1 MGRPHRRTV
10 AQSEQAGV
18 TVSTVR
24 LRLLAAAALAVL
36 TVSGVAAQAAPAAQ
50 RPANESSPK
59 PSGSHSVGEVQFSAA
74 GPVSLTVDLLKG
86 ESLVSG
92 AFDPFRGPADVSV
105 STAGRWSYVQVQDSA
120 HRIVFAMLTDPRVWP
135 DRLILSSWDAKPLRA
150 GRYVIS
156 AVGEKPLAVTFAIT
170 GSRRQ
175 LHPAA
180 TTPADLAYRV
190 TMAHGL
196 PTGAA
201 AVASAKQKI
210 TRTRPV
216 TLLTFQRQT
225 AGVFSSSSTC
235 FAGPDG
241 TCRDGDGRSLDTGVG
256 SSSSASVGLRTYPG
270 VQPGQYSVTA
280 DFESVGAQASQ
291 GVAAL
296 LVP

>member
-175 LHPAA
+175 LHPA
-180 TTPADLAYRV
+180 TTPRRL
-190 TMAHGL
+190 GL
-196 PTGAA
+196 PRHHGPRLAHRRRGSRQRHAEDHAHPTGDAA
-201 AVASAKQKI
+201 D
-210 TRTRPV
+210 
-216 TLLTFQRQT
+216 F
-225 AGVFSSSSTC
+225 
-235 FAGPDG
+235 
-241 TCRDGDGRSLDTGVG
+241 
-256 SSSSASVGLRTYPG
+256 SASNCGRVLQLLDLLRRTGRDLP
-270 VQPGQYSVTA
+270 
-280 DFESVGAQASQ
+280 
-291 GVAAL
+291 
-296 LVP
+296 